1 MNDHEVLDALRN
13 SLDTVTMSTPVERIE
28 AAGRVR
34 RHRRVLVG
42 TAGVAAAAAL
52 AVAVPAL
59 GNPATAP
66 PSAGDSAGAGSVHIR
81 TAAYSVDTKAD
92 GTLVATWDKSAYFS
106 DHAGLE
112 KALRRAG
119 FPVLIKEGVF
129 CKGPHDDGK
138 LSPSGSGPGVA
149 NVMRGER
156 AGDGR
161 VTFTF
166 VPAAMP
172 AGKRLFIGYLNAA
185 QLASVHMNPG
195 SVERIVP
202 ADGPLTCTTTPPPE
216 HHYH

>member
-1 MNDHEVLDALRN
+1 MSEHDVLNALRDC
-13 SLDTVTMSTPVERIE
+13 LDDVTMSTPVEQIE
-28 AAGRVR
+28 AAGRAR
-34 RHRRVLVG
+34 RNRRRLVG

-52 AVAVPAL
+52 AIGVPAL
-59 GNPATAP
+59 GNPSTAP
-66 PSAGDSAGAGSVHIR
+66 PSAGDSTGPGSVHVQ
-81 TAAYSVDTKAD
+81 TAAYTVDTKKD
-92 GTLVATWDKSAYFS
+92 GTLVATWDKAAYFS
-106 DHAGLE
+106 DHIGLE

-149 NVMRGER
+149 NVMKGEK
-156 AGDGR
+156 GDDGR

-166 VPAAMP
+166 FPAAMP
-172 AGKRLFIGYLNAA
+172 AGKQLFIGYLNAA

-202 ADGPLTCTTTPPPE
+202 VHGPLTCTSTPPPE